1 MAREKPCLRSNRN
14 LAQPAGAVH
23 PDRRARARALKR
35 QPVRAGKMPV
45 LREEI
50 ADRVSPPEDCLP
62 VKTPKSEAHGPI
74 IAQNRK
80 AWHDYFIE
88 QKFEAGLALEGWEVK
103 SLRAGRA
110 QLKEGYV
117 VIDRGEVYLIGAHI
131 SPLASASTHVAA
143 NPTRARKLLLHRE
156 EIRKLIGAV
165 ERRGYTLVPLA
176 LYWKNGRAK
185 LEFGLGR
192 GKKAYDKR
200 ADIKKREAER
210 EQRRA
215 LLGGGKGR

>member
-1 MAREKPCLRSNRN
+1 MNAKKGEP
-14 LAQPAGAVH
+14 
-23 PDRRARARALKR
+23 
-35 QPVRAGKMPV
+35 
-45 LREEI
+45 
-50 ADRVSPPEDCLP
+50 
-62 VKTPKSEAHGPI
+62 HGPI

-88 QKFEAGLALEGWEVK
+88 QKFEAGLALTGWEVK

-117 VIDRGEVYLIGAHI
+117 TIERGEVYLVGAHI
-131 SPLASASTHVAA
+131 SPLPSASTHVEA
-143 NPTRARKLLLHRE
+143 NPVRPRKLLLHRE

-165 ERRGYTLVPLA
+165 ERRGYTLVPLT

-200 ADIKKREAER
+200 ADIKKRESQR

-215 LLGGGKGR
+215 LGIKLKA